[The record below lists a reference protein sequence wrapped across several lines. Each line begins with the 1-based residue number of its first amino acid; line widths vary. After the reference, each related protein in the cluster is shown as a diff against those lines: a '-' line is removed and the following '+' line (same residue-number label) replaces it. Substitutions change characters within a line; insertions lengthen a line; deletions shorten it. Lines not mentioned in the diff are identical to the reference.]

1 MSKYTTGEIAKR
13 CGVSVRTVQY
23 YDSRHILT
31 PSELTEG
38 GRRLYTEEDVTRLE
52 VICFLRRAGMSINCI
67 AQLLAE
73 EDPGSVISVLLVRQ
87 KEEAEDEL
95 RQAQKKLAVLDGI
108 SRNLKTLE
116 HFDFHSIGDIAHM
129 MNNKKK
135 LKKVRIVLLSTGIPF
150 TILEWASVILWIARG
165 IWWPFAAFTVL
176 AVPYIFWMFRYH
188 WKNISYI
195 CPQCHAVFKPGKKEA
210 FFASHT
216 PTARKLTCT
225 GCGHRGFCVET
236 CCEPVGEAEKE

>member
-23 YDSRHILT
+23 YDSRGVLI

-38 GRRLYTEEDVTRLE
+38 GRRLYTEEDVTKLE
-52 VICFLRRAGMSINCI
+52 IICFLRETGLSINSI
-67 AQLLAE
+67 SQLLAE
-73 EDPGSVISVLLVRQ
+73 EDPGSVISVLLAQQRQ
-87 KEEAEDEL
+87 EVHAELE
-95 RQAQKKLAVLDGI
+95 QAQKKLAILDGI

-129 MNNKKK
+129 MNNRKN
-135 LKKVRIVLLSTGIPF
+135 LKKVRAVLWTTGILF
-150 TILEWASVILWIARG
+150 NIWMWGSIILWIVQG
-165 IWWPFAAFTVL
+165 IWWPFVLFTVL
-176 AVPYIFWMFRYH
+176 AVPYICRMFRYH

-195 CPQCHAVFKPGKKEA
+195 CPQCHAIFKPGKKEA
-210 FFASHT
+210 FFAAHT

-225 GCGHRGFCVET
+225 VCGHKGFCVET
-236 CCEPVGEAEKE
+236 CCKRDRKAEEK

>member
-23 YDSRHILT
+23 YDSRGILI

-38 GRRLYTEEDVTRLE
+38 GRRLYTEEDVTKLE
-52 VICFLRRAGMSINCI
+52 IICFLRETGLSINSI

-73 EDPGSVISVLLVRQ
+73 EDPGSVISVLLAQQRQ
-87 KEEAEDEL
+87 EVHAELEK
-95 RQAQKKLAVLDGI
+95 AQKKLAVLDGI
-108 SRNLKTLE
+108 SHNLKTLE
-116 HFDFHSIGDIAHM
+116 HVDFHSIGDIAHM

-135 LKKVRIVLLSTGIPF
+135 LKKVRTVLLSTGIPF
-150 TILEWASVILWIARG
+150 TILEWASVILWIVRG
-165 IWWPFAAFTVL
+165 IWWTFAVFTVL
-176 AVPYIFWMFRYH
+176 AVPYIVWMFRYH

-195 CPQCHAVFKPGKKEA
+195 CPKCHAIFKPGKKEA